1 MDTGAEIVF
10 CDKDKNYIS
19 AQLKII
25 SNLLPKYA
33 MGDFSESIRIP
44 KTENEFTEIFVGM
57 NLMVEDIREIVNE
70 QKQTIKILK
79 NTEDK
84 INKEK
89 EKFSS
94 LINSSTDI
102 IMRMEVNGT
111 ISFINNEYANKKPE
125 QLIGELFYDIIPS
138 EFKELAKEAFS
149 EVFETSQT
157 KFFEN
162 IGLSRNGKIKWYRN
176 TISPIKTG
184 NKVTAFTVIATDI
197 SEIKHMDI
205 MNNEFIASI
214 SHEIRTPLTIIRESL
229 SILAEGVTGKLN
241 NDQMAV
247 VKPCIED
254 VDRLA
259 RIINNL
265 LDISKMNEQKMK
277 IEYDLIDIVELVNN
291 VVSSFQRQADKRNIE
306 LSFKTDFDQIE
317 MYMDRDR
324 IIQVLMNLIGNALK
338 FVYKGKVEIEISDKE
353 DEIIICV
360 TDTGIGIED
369 NNLGTVFDRFH
380 QVGQVMSSGERGS
393 GLGLTISKCI
403 VKQHGGKIWV
413 NSKINVGSKF
423 YFSLP
428 KLVYDQ
434 IIEKNIQ
441 KGISEAKKN
450 FSKMTL
456 LFIKNDNYLDL
467 VSKFGPDNIEKFS
480 NNIVNKIK
488 YEIAPSASIFKKNKN
503 EFILFSDITKQNSK
517 VLIMQIKTAI
527 KDLSNRYPE
536 DFLVEFSTGIA
547 CYPDDGK
554 TTNELVKYAE
564 SSLKINDVL

>member
-536 DFLVEFSTGIA
+536 DFLAEFSTGIA

>member
-157 KFFEN
+157 NFFEN

-536 DFLVEFSTGIA
+536 DFLAEFSTGIA